1 MNHRIPDKKI
11 TEAALT
17 ELINRVRRSGAADAA
32 VISAADIPV
41 EDDLARLCREPQ
53 CENYGRSP
61 GCPPHVSGPEA
72 FRERLKHYR
81 LALVVKI
88 DVPTHVLRSTERRDI
103 MELLHDIVADVE
115 QAAVDMGFLNAK
127 AFAGGSCKMI
137 FCREHAECRVLSERG
152 KCRNPRRA
160 RPSMSGYG
168 INVSRLM
175 QAAGWQGDYLD
186 PTEDADSGGM
196 SWISGLVLIG

>member
-1 MNHRIPDKKI
+1 MTPVEPQEKN
-11 TEAALT
+11 TEAAMA
-17 ELINRVRRSGAADAA
+17 ELIARVRRSGAADAA
-32 VISAADIPV
+32 VISAADIRV

-61 GCPPHVSGPEA
+61 GCPPHVEGPRG

-81 LALVVKI
+81 QALVVKI
-88 DVPTHVLRSTERRDI
+88 DVPTDVLLSPERSDV
-103 MELLHDIVADVE
+103 MALLHDIVADVE
-115 QAAVDMGFLNAK
+115 QAAVEMGFSDAR

-137 FCREHAECRVLSERG
+137 FCREHAECRVLSEG
-152 KCRNPRRA
+152 GTCRNPRRA
-160 RPSMSGYG
+160 RPSMSGFG

-186 PTEDADSGGM
+186 PQGNADSSGL
-196 SWISGLVLIG
+196 SWIAGLVLIT

>member
-1 MNHRIPDKKI
+1 MNDTAPEKKC

-17 ELINRVRRSGAADAA
+17 ELIARVRLSGAADAA
-32 VISAADIPV
+32 VISAADISV

-61 GCPPHVSGPEA
+61 GCPPHVSGPRE
-72 FRERLKHYR
+72 FRELLKHYR
-81 LALVVKI
+81 RALVVKI
-88 DVPTHVLRSTERRDI
+88 DVPTDTLLSPERRDI
-103 MELLHDIVADVE
+103 MGLLHDIVADAE
-115 QAAVDMGFLNAK
+115 QAAVDMGFSNAR

-137 FCREHAECRVLSERG
+137 FCREHAECRVLSEQG
-152 KCRNPRRA
+152 KCRNPHRA
-160 RPSMSGYG
+160 RPSMSGFG

-186 PTEDADSGGM
+186 PKADEEPAGM
-196 SWISGLVLIG
+196 SWIAGLVLID